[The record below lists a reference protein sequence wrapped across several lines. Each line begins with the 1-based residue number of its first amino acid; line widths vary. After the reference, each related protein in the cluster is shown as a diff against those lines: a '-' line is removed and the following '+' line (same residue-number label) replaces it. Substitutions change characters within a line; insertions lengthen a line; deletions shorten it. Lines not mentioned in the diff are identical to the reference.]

1 MLRSYQSCDDTS
13 SMETVKI
20 EIVDNSIYNSD
31 DGEQDN
37 VTPSDDHHED
47 DDHKPPYSY
56 IALITMAIV
65 QSPERKLTLNGIC
78 DFIRQR
84 YCICF
89 VN

>member
-1 MLRSYQSCDDTS
+1 MTTLLRSYQSCDNTS

-31 DGEQDN
+31 EGEQDN
-37 VTPSDDHHED
+37 VAPSD

-84 YCICF
+84 YCICS